1 MNNLIN
7 LNKISKSF
15 ITSKKITV
23 LNKITY
29 NFKKGK
35 IYSLV
40 GPSGSGKSTL
50 LNILSLIDKPS
61 SGYVTI
67 DNTKI
72 NISNSIIND
81 KIRAKKIG
89 IIYQEKNL
97 LSDFTAL
104 ENVYL
109 ARLSL
114 DNDKIKAIDDAKK
127 IIKKMGLINRINHY
141 PSELSGGEMQ
151 RIAIARALINKPEI
165 ILADEPT
172 GSLDQNTAKEVFD
185 ILYKTKKPGRLII
198 YATHNRFFANKADCK
213 LEMINGN
220 IKVVNARNKSSKI

>member
-1 MNNLIN
+1 MSNLII
-7 LNKISKSF
+7 LDKISKSF
-15 ITSKKITV
+15 LTNKKINV
-23 LNKITY
+23 LNKINY
-29 NFKKGK
+29 KFNKGK

-61 SGYVTI
+61 TGKLRI
-67 DNTKI
+67 EGKD
-72 NISNSIIND
+72 IIFTDSEVND

-89 IIYQEKNL
+89 IIYQQNNL
-97 LSDFTAL
+97 LPDFTAL

-109 ARLSL
+109 ARLSIE
-114 DNDKIKAIDDAKK
+114 NNKKKAIEAAKK
-127 IIKKMGLINRINHY
+127 IITKMGLIKRINHY

-151 RIAIARALINKPEI
+151 RIAISRALINEPEI

-172 GSLDQNTAKEVFD
+172 GNLDHSTAKEVFK
-185 ILYKTKKPGRLII
+185 IFYKLKDLNRLII
-198 YATHNRFFANKADCK
+198 YATHNRFFANMADCK

-220 IKVVNARNKSSKI
+220 IKTINARIK